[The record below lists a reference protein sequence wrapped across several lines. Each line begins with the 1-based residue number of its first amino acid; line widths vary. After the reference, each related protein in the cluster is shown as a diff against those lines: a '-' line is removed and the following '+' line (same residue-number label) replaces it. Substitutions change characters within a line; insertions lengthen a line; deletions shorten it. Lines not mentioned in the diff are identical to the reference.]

1 MKQREKSNDWQLLL
15 TIWAS
20 AGLVSHTKLAIT
32 KLSNLKEQMSSA
44 VKHKHAYADSL
55 DNNML
60 QCFFIVAELA
70 RELDLGEKINLIRVE
85 NPNSLQDQSH
95 TLLKLWAEKEGN
107 QATGQYKLDFDKV
120 STVNNLKL

>member
-1 MKQREKSNDWQLLL
+1 
-15 TIWAS
+15 
-20 AGLVSHTKLAIT
+20 
-32 KLSNLKEQMSSA
+32 MSSA
-44 VKHKHAYADSL
+44 VKHKHTYADSL

-60 QCFFIVAELA
+60 QWFFIVAELA